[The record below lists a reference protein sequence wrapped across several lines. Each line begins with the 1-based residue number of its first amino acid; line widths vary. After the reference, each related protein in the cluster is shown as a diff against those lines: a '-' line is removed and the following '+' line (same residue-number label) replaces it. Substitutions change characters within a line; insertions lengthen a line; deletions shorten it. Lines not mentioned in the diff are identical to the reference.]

1 MRTEEQKKEILKLYY
16 KAIETIEAN
25 PKWASGKTIHLVEGI
40 INGHKVKFWLKN
52 DIGRIWLWLFEESET
67 GNLIDNKYW
76 KYEFGLNIPVSG
88 WKIIA
93 TEKTYLDWNFT
104 VRKEFGL

>member
-1 MRTEEQKKEILKLYY
+1 MRTEEQKQEIIKLYY
-16 KAIETIEAN
+16 KAIETMKAN
-25 PKWASGKTIHLVEGI
+25 PRWPNTKTIPLAEGT
-40 INGHKVKFWLKN
+40 INNHKVKVWLKN
-52 DIGRIWLWLFEESET
+52 EGNEIRLWLFLDNNS
-67 GNLIDNKYW
+67 LMKNKYW
-76 KYEFGLNIPVSG
+76 DYKLGLLFPTEG

>member
-16 KAIETIEAN
+16 KAIEVMKN
-25 PKWASGKTIHLVEGI
+25 NSRWPNGKTIHLVEGK

-52 DIGRIWLWLFEESET
+52 EGCEIRLWLFLDTNSLMSNEYWSYEL
-67 GNLIDNKYW
+67 GWLLPNK
-76 KYEFGLNIPVSG
+76 G
-88 WKIIA
+88 WQITAK
-93 TEKTYLDWNFT
+93 EKTYLDWNFT